1 MKKAM
6 KQSVLV
12 AVLNTVSI
20 LLLVGVAVSVFLF
33 VNFNKQIEKANTD
46 RFDLTYNANQFMN
59 GSANLTNAVRAYAAT
74 ADQTYYDAYMT
85 EVNELKNRETGVANL
100 REIGITEDEEAMISE
115 MSALS
120 DDLVPLEEKAM
131 TAAAAGR
138 VQEAQVYVFSEKY
151 MTAVDQI
158 NQLKTKFL
166 EALDTRPAGEVQK
179 LSVMCTLM
187 KWVVYVFLLLS
198 VAIQLVQ
205 VCIVKRKVIRP
216 VLHIRDEMLELSRGN
231 LSTVFRLEADSSEIG
246 MLVDAIHKTKSELK
260 KYIGDISFHLEEMS
274 KGNMSLSMDCDY
286 IGDFKPIRQ
295 SLNII
300 LDSMNRT
307 IRGIDDV
314 AAQVSAH
321 SEQVSDGA
329 QALAQGATQQASS
342 VQELAATVQEL
353 TNRMAEIAKNAGQAR
368 TLTSQAADSLEL
380 GDEKM
385 QEMQRSMKDIAEA
398 SEAIS
403 KIIKTIDDIAF
414 QTNILA
420 LNAAVE
426 AARAGAA
433 GKGFAVVADEV
444 RNLANKS
451 SEASKQTTLLIQQS
465 TQAVEQGV
473 ALAEDTARTLN
484 TAVEQARRSTGY
496 VDSIATDSEDQAGAL
511 HQISVGVDQI
521 SAVVQTNSATAQQS
535 AAASQEL
542 NNRAGQLKEQI
553 AVFQL
558 RDQAPALD
566 ETARLTAARGAG
578 EGQAEYAHAYRS

>member
-1 MKKAM
+1 
-6 KQSVLV
+6 
-12 AVLNTVSI
+12 
-20 LLLVGVAVSVFLF
+20 
-33 VNFNKQIEKANTD
+33 
-46 RFDLTYNANQFMN
+46 
-59 GSANLTNAVRAYAAT
+59 
-74 ADQTYYDAYMT
+74 
-85 EVNELKNRETGVANL
+85 
-100 REIGITEDEEAMISE
+100 
-115 MSALS
+115 
-120 DDLVPLEEKAM
+120 
-131 TAAAAGR
+131 
-138 VQEAQVYVFSEKY
+138 
-151 MTAVDQI
+151 
-158 NQLKTKFL
+158 
-166 EALDTRPAGEVQK
+166 
-179 LSVMCTLM
+179 
-187 KWVVYVFLLLS
+187 
-198 VAIQLVQ
+198 
-205 VCIVKRKVIRP
+205 
-216 VLHIRDEMLELSRGN
+216 
-231 LSTVFRLEADSSEIG
+231 
-246 MLVDAIHKTKSELK
+246 
-260 KYIGDISFHLEEMS
+260 
-274 KGNMSLSMDCDY
+274 
-286 IGDFKPIRQ
+286 
-295 SLNII
+295 
-300 LDSMNRT
+300 
-307 IRGIDDV
+307 
-314 AAQVSAH
+314 
-321 SEQVSDGA
+321 
-329 QALAQGATQQASS
+329 
-342 VQELAATVQEL
+342 
-353 TNRMAEIAKNAGQAR
+353 MAEIAKNAGQAR

>member
-46 RFDLTYNANQFMN
+46 RFDLTYNANRFMN

-85 EVNELKNRETGVANL
+85 EANELKNRETGVANL

-120 DDLVPLEEKAM
+120 DDLAPLEEKAM

-138 VQEAQVYVFSEKY
+138 IQEAQVYVFSEKY

-158 NQLKTKFL
+158 NELNTKFQQ
-166 EALDTRPAGEVQK
+166 ALDTRTAGEVQK

-198 VAIQLVQ
+198 VAIQVVQ

-231 LSTVFRLEADSSEIG
+231 LSTAFRLEADSSEIG

-353 TNRMAEIAKNAGQAR
+353 THRMAEIAKNAGQAR

-385 QEMQRSMKDIAEA
+385 QEMQRSMQDIAEA

-473 ALAEDTARTLN
+473 ALAEDTARALN

-511 HQISVGVDQI
+511 HQISAGVDQI

-542 NNRAGQLKEQI
+542 NSRAGQLKEQI

-578 EGQAEYAHAYRS
+578 EGQAEYAHVYRS

>member
-33 VNFNKQIEKANTD
+33 VNFNKQIEKANTE
-46 RFDLTYNANQFMN
+46 RFDLTYNANRFMN

-85 EVNELKNRETGVANL
+85 EANELKNRETGVANL

-120 DDLVPLEEKAM
+120 DDLAPLEEKAM

-138 VQEAQVYVFSEKY
+138 IQEAQVYVFSEKY

-158 NQLKTKFL
+158 NELNTKFQQ
-166 EALDTRPAGEVQK
+166 ALDTRTAGEVQK

-198 VAIQLVQ
+198 VAIQVVQ

-231 LSTVFRLEADSSEIG
+231 LSTAFRLEADSSEIG

-353 TNRMAEIAKNAGQAR
+353 THRMAEIAKNAGQAR

-385 QEMQRSMKDIAEA
+385 QEMQRSMQDIAEA

-473 ALAEDTARTLN
+473 ALAEDTARALN

-511 HQISVGVDQI
+511 HQISAGVDQI

-535 AAASQEL
+535 AAAS
-542 NNRAGQLKEQI
+542 
-553 AVFQL
+553 
-558 RDQAPALD
+558 
-566 ETARLTAARGAG
+566 
-578 EGQAEYAHAYRS
+578 

>member
-1 MKKAM
+1 
-6 KQSVLV
+6 
-12 AVLNTVSI
+12 
-20 LLLVGVAVSVFLF
+20 
-33 VNFNKQIEKANTD
+33 
-46 RFDLTYNANQFMN
+46 
-59 GSANLTNAVRAYAAT
+59 
-74 ADQTYYDAYMT
+74 
-85 EVNELKNRETGVANL
+85 
-100 REIGITEDEEAMISE
+100 MISE

-166 EALDTRPAGEVQK
+166 EALDTRTAGEVQK

-231 LSTVFRLEADSSEIG
+231 LSTMFRLEADSSEIG

>member
-46 RFDLTYNANQFMN
+46 RFDLTYNANRFMN

-131 TAAAAGR
+131 AAAAAGR
-138 VQEAQVYVFSEKY
+138 IQEAQVYVFSEKY

-158 NQLKTKFL
+158 NELNTKFQQ
-166 EALDTRPAGEVQK
+166 ALDTRTAGEVQK

-231 LSTVFRLEADSSEIG
+231 LSTAFRLEADSSEIG

-353 TNRMAEIAKNAGQAR
+353 THRMAEIAKNAGQAR

-385 QEMQRSMKDIAEA
+385 QEMQRSMQDIAEA

-473 ALAEDTARTLN
+473 ALAEDTARALN
-484 TAVEQARRSTGY
+484 MAVEQARRSTGY

-511 HQISVGVDQI
+511 HQISAGVDQI

-542 NNRAGQLKEQI
+542 NSRARQLKEQI

-566 ETARLTAARGAG
+566 ETARLTAACGAG

>member
-46 RFDLTYNANQFMN
+46 RFDLTYNANRFMN

-166 EALDTRPAGEVQK
+166 EALDTRTAGEVQK

-274 KGNMSLSMDCDY
+274 KGNMSLSMYCDY

>member
-12 AVLNTVSI
+12 AILNTVSI
-20 LLLVGVAVSVFLF
+20 LLLVGVAASVFLF

-46 RFDLTYNANQFMN
+46 RFNLTYNANRFMN

-85 EVNELKNRETGVANL
+85 EVNELKNREIGVANL

-115 MSALS
+115 MSTLS
-120 DDLVPLEEKAM
+120 NDLVPLEEKAM
-131 TAAAAGR
+131 AAAAAGR
-138 VQEAQVYVFSEKY
+138 IQEAQTYVFGEKY
-151 MTAVDQI
+151 MTAIQQI
-158 NQLKTKFL
+158 SQLKTKFL
-166 EALDTRPAGEVQK
+166 EVLDIRAAGEVQK
-179 LSVMCTLM
+179 LSVMCMLI
-187 KWVVYVFLLLS
+187 KWMVYVFLLLS
-198 VAIQLVQ
+198 VAIQAVQ

-260 KYIGDISFHLEEMS
+260 KYIDDISFHLEEMS
-274 KGNMSLSMDCDY
+274 KGNMGLSMDCDY

-295 SLNII
+295 SLQII
-300 LDSMNRT
+300 LDSMNKT

-353 TNRMAEIAKNAGQAR
+353 THRMAEIAKNAGQAR
-368 TLTSQAADSLEL
+368 ALTSQAADALEL

-385 QEMQRSMKDIAEA
+385 REMQQSMRDITEA

-403 KIIKTIDDIAF
+403 NIIKTIDDIAF

-465 TQAVEQGV
+465 AQAVEQGV
-473 ALAEDTARTLN
+473 ALAEDTAQALN
-484 TAVEQARRSTGY
+484 TAVEQARSSTGY

-511 HQISVGVDQI
+511 HQISIGVDQI
-521 SAVVQTNSATAQQS
+521 SAVIQTNSATAQQS

-542 NNRAGQLKEQI
+542 HTRAGQLKQQI
-553 AVFQL
+553 SVFHL
-558 RDQAPALD
+558 RDQTFAPA
-566 ETARLTAARGAG
+566 ASVRLTAARCAG
-578 EGQAEYAHAYRS
+578 REQAEYTDVYGS

>member
-6 KQSVLV
+6 KQSALV
-12 AVLNTVSI
+12 TILNVFSI

-33 VNFNKQIEKANTD
+33 VIYNNQIQKANID
-46 RFDLTYNANQFMN
+46 RFDLTYNANRFMN
-59 GSANLTNAVRAYAAT
+59 GSDNLTNNVRAYAAT
-74 ADQTYYDAYMT
+74 ADQTYYDAYMA
-85 EVNELKNRETGVANL
+85 EVNELKNREIGMANL

-120 DDLVPLEEKAM
+120 DDLIPLEEKAM
-131 TAAAAGR
+131 AAAKAGR
-138 VQEAQVYVFSEKY
+138 IQEAQVYVFSEKY
-151 MTAVDQI
+151 MTLVEQI
-158 NQLKTKFL
+158 NQLKTEFL
-166 EALDTRPAGEVQK
+166 KALDNRTAGEVQK
-179 LSVMCTLM
+179 LGNLCTLIR
-187 KWVVYVFLLLS
+187 WVVFIFLLLS
-198 VAIQLVQ
+198 IVIQLIQ
-205 VCIVKRKVIRP
+205 VYIVKKKVIRP
-216 VLHIRDEMLELSRGN
+216 VLHIRDEMLELSKGN
-231 LSTVFRLEADSSEIG
+231 LSTVFELEADSSEIG
-246 MLVDAIHKTKSELK
+246 MLVDAIHRTKIELK
-260 KYIGDISFHLEEMS
+260 KYIDDISYHLEEMS

-295 SLNII
+295 SIHII
-300 LDSMNRT
+300 QDSMNRT
-307 IRGIDDV
+307 IRSIDDV
-314 AAQVSAH
+314 ATQVSAH

-329 QALAQGATQQASS
+329 QALAQGATEQASS

-353 TNRMAEIAKNAGQAR
+353 THRMADIAKNAGEAR
-368 TLTSQAADSLEL
+368 ALTSQAADSLEM
-380 GDEKM
+380 GDRKM
-385 QEMQRSMKDIAEA
+385 QEMQRSMQDIAEA

-426 AARAGAA
+426 AARAGTA

-473 ALAEDTARTLN
+473 ALAGDTARALN
-484 TAVEQARRSTGY
+484 TAVEQARKSTSY
-496 VDSIATDSEDQAGAL
+496 VDSIAADSEDQAGAL

-521 SAVVQTNSATAQQS
+521 SAVVQTNSATAEQS

-542 NNRAGQLKEQI
+542 NVRAGQLKDQI
-553 AVFQL
+553 SVFQL
-558 RDQAPALD
+558 RARVPMPNTNARLGGAPGPD
-566 ETARLTAARGAG
+566 EETA
-578 EGQAEYAHAYRS
+578 EYTGAYR

>member
-46 RFDLTYNANQFMN
+46 RFDLTYNANRFMN

-166 EALDTRPAGEVQK
+166 EALDTRTAGEVQK

-342 VQELAATVQEL
+342 VQEL